1 VDADVRQVLD
11 SYFRTDAGRA
21 FMEDGIE
28 EVRRGRQAFLA
39 EFGYEKL
46 RSLGRNQLLEVI
58 PISQANPQSLD
69 YWLEFRSD
77 SVFNNRRYGSIAGGS
92 QAKFGTWQDKR
103 TGEWQALPN
112 PRQGKHSIT
121 EAEAIEIVA
130 VRRDE
135 LVAASEVL
143 AGVASQPLGQIN
155 GRQLHDAIAAVTPR
169 WCTSAWFH
177 KYLHLTFPRLIT
189 SYNTHHHTKAQLVR
203 LGIVPSSNHFE
214 RDIQIMQAWESVP
227 SLGSVGDDVRARAG
241 RILSP
246 RDVLVVTVGD
256 VGAARTMISRG
267 VVSLGP
273 SYVGAISTK
282 TIEDGIRAVQRQ
294 IMDASLKAKEQIGRA
309 VVNDLALLAT
319 RSHEGTVVAIA
330 TPKEGVVGIGI
341 GASLYRHVAGDPTP
355 HQASVHWHLHDS
367 GLAPSVRVTATG
379 VASLAEDDPNAVA
392 VEASL
397 VAGRIGPWPG
407 FMSTVVDLDPI
418 IKPDPN
424 PSPLPPLDAVAADVE
439 TMLERKGQVILYGPP
454 GTGKTYHAERVALE
468 LVARRNYRK
477 VGIDLTAE
485 ERVRVYGTDDVATA
499 EIVTCTFHP
508 AYGYEDFVEGFRPA
522 GEGFRIESGVFRR
535 VVDAALRAPERQ
547 FILIID
553 EINRGNIPRIF
564 GELITLVEKSK
575 RGSTQ
580 ITLATSKNK
589 FTVPPNLWII
599 GAMNTA
605 DRSIMLLDTAL
616 RRRFAFRELLPE
628 PALLRGA
635 FIGDVGLGTWLRS
648 LNAGI
653 REVLGHDGR
662 NLQVGHAYFLEA
674 GRPVQTMKQIG
685 AIIRDE
691 IWPLL
696 QEYCYEDPAKLT
708 ALLGADR
715 RGIYDAARG
724 DLRRELFKPGHEEE
738 LASAL
743 LAVITKRETLDDDD
757 SEDDSEEEAPIIPPP
772 VVENANPT
780 AGLEN

>member
-1 VDADVRQVLD
+1 
-11 SYFRTDAGRA
+11 
-21 FMEDGIE
+21 
-28 EVRRGRQAFLA
+28 
-39 EFGYEKL
+39 
-46 RSLGRNQLLEVI
+46 
-58 PISQANPQSLD
+58 
-69 YWLEFRSD
+69 
-77 SVFNNRRYGSIAGGS
+77 AGGS

-121 EAEAIEIVA
+121 EAEAIAIVDS
-130 VRRDE
+130 RRCD
-135 LVAASEVL
+135 LVSALDVL
-143 AGVASQPLGQIN
+143 AGYESLPLGQID
-155 GRQLHDAIAAVTPR
+155 GRQLHDAIANVAPR
-169 WCTSAWFH
+169 WHSSAWFH
-177 KYLHLTFPRLIT
+177 KYLNLAFPRLVT
-189 SYNTHHHTKAQLVR
+189 TYNTDEHGIAQLVR
-203 LGIVPSSNHFE
+203 LGIVPGQRRFE

-227 SLGSVGDDVRARAG
+227 ALGSVGDDVRARAG

-256 VGAARTMISRG
+256 VSEARRMMSRG
-267 VVSLGP
+267 IVSLGP
-273 SYVGAISTK
+273 SYVGAINAK
-282 TIEDGIRAVQRQ
+282 TIEAGIRAVQRQ
-294 IMDASLKAKEQIGRA
+294 IMDASHKAKEQIGRA
-309 VVNDLALLAT
+309 TVNALALLAT

-341 GASLYRHVAGDPTP
+341 GASLYRHVAGDATP
-355 HQASVHWHLHDS
+355 HQANVHWHLHDA
-367 GLAPSVRVTATG
+367 GLAPSVRVTTVG
-379 VASLAEDDPNAVA
+379 VTSLAEDDPDAVA

-407 FMSTVVDLDPI
+407 FMSTVVDPRPI
-418 IKPDPN
+418 IKPYHDP
-424 PSPLPPLDAVAADVE
+424 PPLPPLDAVAADVE
-439 TMLERKGQVILYGPP
+439 SMLERKGQVILYGPP
-454 GTGKTYHAERVALE
+454 GTGKTYHADRVALE
-468 LVARRNYRK
+468 LVARRNYGK

-485 ERVRVYGTDDVATA
+485 ERARVYGTDVPATA

-522 GEGFRIESGVFRR
+522 DGGFRIEPGVFRR
-535 VVDAALRAPERQ
+535 VVDAAMQAPERQ

-575 RGSTQ
+575 RVSTK
-580 ITLATSKNK
+580 ITLATSKNQ
-589 FTVPPNLWII
+589 FTVPTNLWII

-628 PALLRGA
+628 PGLLRGA
-635 FIGDVGLGTWLRS
+635 LIGDEGLGTWLRS

-724 DLRRELFKPGHEEE
+724 DLRRELFKPEHEEE

>member
-1 VDADVRQVLD
+1 MDADVRQVLD
-11 SYFRTDAGRA
+11 SYFRTDAGCA

-39 EFGYEKL
+39 EFGHEKL

-130 VRRDE
+130 IRRDE

-143 AGVASQPLGQIN
+143 AGFASQPLGQIN
-155 GRQLHDAIAAVTPR
+155 GHQLHKAIAAVTPR

-177 KYLHLTFPRLIT
+177 KYLHLTFPRLVT

-227 SLGSVGDDVRARAG
+227 SLGAVGDDVRARAG

-246 RDVLVVTVGD
+246 RDVLVVTVAD
-256 VGAARTMISRG
+256 VGEALTMISRG

-273 SYVGAISTK
+273 SYVGAISAK
-282 TIEDGIRAVQRQ
+282 TIEAGIGAVKRQ
-294 IMDASLKAKEQIGRA
+294 ITDASQRVMAQIGMVA
-309 VVNDLALLAT
+309 INALAQLAT
-319 RSHEGTVVAIA
+319 RAREGTVIAIA
-330 TPKEGVVGIGI
+330 TPNDGIVGIGI
-341 GASLYRHVAGDPTP
+341 GTSTYRFVAGDPAP
-355 HQASVHWHLHDS
+355 HQANVHWHLHDL
-367 GLAPSVRVTATG
+367 GLAPSVRVTTVG
-379 VASLAEDDPNAVA
+379 VTSLAEDDLDAVA

-407 FMSTVVDLDPI
+407 FMSTVVDPRPI
-418 IKPDPN
+418 LKPDPD

-439 TMLERKGQVILYGPP
+439 SMLERKGQVILYGPP

-468 LVARRNYRK
+468 LISRHNYRK
-477 VGIDLTAE
+477 VVDNLTAE
-485 ERVRVYGTDDVATA
+485 ERARVYGTDDPATS

-522 GEGFRIESGVFRR
+522 EGGFRIESGVFRR

-564 GELITLVEKSK
+564 GELITLIEKSK

-580 ITLATSKNK
+580 VVLATSKEQ
-589 FTVPPNLWII
+589 FTVPVNLWII

-628 PALLRGA
+628 PALLRDA

-662 NLQVGHAYFLEA
+662 NLQVGHAYFLDA

-757 SEDDSEEEAPIIPPP
+757 AEDDSEEEAPIIPPP
-772 VVENANPT
+772 VVDSANPT
-780 AGLEN
+780 AGLDN